1 MQVSSVNNCANRPP
15 KSVLDVRTRMLV
27 CLVCSTG
34 IIFIQSA
41 AALGVLALVSL
52 VYALA
57 HGRIRVLVVAWCG
70 VGVMFAMAMGCI
82 RIMLIFWPQIG
93 EAGPAAFFNPF
104 LRVLVLVNTI
114 FALAVSGRI
123 QDMMTSLKT
132 LGLPFVIYLPA
143 SVMIRFIPEFINDVK
158 LIRES
163 MRIKGFNPGILFVT
177 LHPCLVVRLLVVPLT
192 IRALRSADALA
203 VAAELKGMDAN
214 TRMTKT
220 PTPGPGAWDIIATAC
235 VLVLTFGSIA
245 AEKLL

>member
-1 MQVSSVNNCANRPP
+1 
-15 KSVLDVRTRMLV
+15 
-27 CLVCSTG
+27 
-34 IIFIQSA
+34 
-41 AALGVLALVSL
+41 
-52 VYALA
+52 
-57 HGRIRVLVVAWCG
+57 
-70 VGVMFAMAMGCI
+70 MFAVAMVCI
-82 RIMLIFWPQIG
+82 RIMLIFWPEIG
-93 EAGPAAFFNPF
+93 GAGPGAFFNPF

-114 FALAVSGRI
+114 LVLAVSSRI
-123 QDMMTSLKT
+123 QDIMNSLKI

-177 LHPCLVVRLLVVPLT
+177 LHPFLVVRLLVVPLT
-192 IRALRSADALA
+192 IRALRSADNLA

-214 TRMTKT
+214 TRMTQT
-220 PTPGPGAWDIIATAC
+220 PTPGLKAWDIIATAC

>member
-1 MQVSSVNNCANRPP
+1 MQGSSVNKSANHPS
-15 KSVLDVRTRMLV
+15 KSVLDVKTRMLI

-34 IIFIQSA
+34 IIFIQSTVP
-41 AALGVLALVSL
+41 LGILAMVSL

-57 HGRIRVLVVAWCG
+57 HGRVKVLAVAWCG
-70 VGVMFAMAMGCI
+70 VGVMFAVAMGCV
-82 RIMLIFWPQIG
+82 RIMLLFWPALG
-93 EAGPAAFFNPF
+93 EMGPGAFFNPF
-104 LRVLVLVNTI
+104 LRVLVLVNTF
-114 FALAVSGRI
+114 FALAVTGRT
-123 QDMMTSLKT
+123 QDMMTSLKS

-163 MRIKGFNPGILFVT
+163 MRIKGFNPGIQFVT
-177 LHPCLVVRLLVVPLT
+177 LHPFLVVRLLVVPLT
-192 IRALRSADALA
+192 IRALRSADTLA
-203 VAAELKGMDAN
+203 VAAELKGMDAD